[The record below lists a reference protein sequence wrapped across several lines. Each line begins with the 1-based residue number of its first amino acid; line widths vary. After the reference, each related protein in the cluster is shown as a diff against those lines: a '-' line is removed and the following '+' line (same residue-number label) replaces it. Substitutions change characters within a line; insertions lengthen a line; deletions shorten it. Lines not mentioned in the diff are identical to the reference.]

1 MCTALHNTYS
11 LKIPLQAVALGL
23 NEIPQ
28 VAAQEDVAIDFAAQE
43 VVAIDLDAQEVV
55 VLDLN
60 EIPRDF
66 AAQEVVAPDLDAQ
79 KVVALD
85 LNEIPRDFATQEVVV
100 PDLDAQEAV
109 ALDLNEI
116 PRDFAAQEDVVPDLD
131 AQEAVALDL
140 NLNEIPQVFA
150 SQEDVAPDLDAEEE
164 EEDAQD
170 VGHPKPEL
178 TNEQRF
184 GVYFALEVIKS
195 RDGGI
200 ETTDKDLIACMLNTS
215 VRTVERI
222 WAKAYGQI
230 ERNEEVDVSNQ
241 KKGNVGRKK
250 KDPDLPRVA
259 TIPLNKRKTIRGL
272 ARSLG
277 VSHST
282 LHLRF
287 QLGDLTRHSSRLK
300 PLITPA
306 NKLKRLEFCVS
317 MLDEDQ
323 LTTPRP
329 FFKKMDNIV
338 HIDEKW
344 FYMTKENNN
353 YYLLPDEPRPFRT
366 VQNKNNIG
374 KVMFLTA
381 VAKPRYNE
389 VGEVTFDGKI
399 GTWAFVQETPA
410 QKNSKNRDKGTLELK
425 PVKVTRDV
433 MREYLCQKVIPAIQ
447 ERWPDE
453 DVGRTLYIQ
462 QDNAKPH
469 LLPSDEV
476 FRQVVAETD
485 LDIELIQQPPNSPD
499 MNVLD
504 LCFFRSLQSLT
515 DSRAPTSIKELIED
529 VEEEYHNYDV
539 DKLARSFITLQYCMA
554 GVMKVGGAIRYDPPH
569 NKERQQEDVRLPYAI
584 SITSELLAQT
594 KALIEGGEIEA

>member
-1 MCTALHNTYS
+1 MKKQIKDETQLCKLVSKREAPHSALDVWKYNRMRQKDIFSEPLVHGMCTALQNTYS
-11 LKIPLQAVALGL
+11 LKIPR
-23 NEIPQ
+23 
-28 VAAQEDVAIDFAAQE
+28 DFAAQE
-43 VVAIDLDAQEVV
+43 VVAIDLDAQEAVVLDLNEIPRDFAAQEVVAPDLDAQEVV

-79 KVVALD
+79 EVVVLDLNEVPRDFAAQESVVPDLDAQEVVVLD
-85 LNEIPRDFATQEVVV
+85 LNEIPRDS
-100 PDLDAQEAV
+100 
-109 ALDLNEI
+109 
-116 PRDFAAQEDVVPDLD
+116 AAQED
-131 AQEAVALDL
+131 
-140 NLNEIPQVFA
+140 F
-150 SQEDVAPDLDAEEE
+150 APDLDAEE

-222 WAKAYGQI
+222 WAKAQGQI

-250 KDPDLPRVA
+250 KDLDLPRVA
-259 TIPLNKRKTIRGL
+259 TISLNKGKTIRGL

-277 VSHST
+277 ASHST

-344 FYMTKENNN
+344 FYMIKENNN

-410 QKNSKNRDKGTLELK
+410 QKNSKNRNKGTLELK

-433 MREYLCQKVIPAIQ
+433 MREYICQKVIPAIQ

-453 DVGRTLYIQ
+453 DVGRTIYIQ

-515 DSRAPTSIKELIED
+515 NTRAPASIKELIED

-554 GVMKVGGAIRYDPPH
+554 EVMKV
-569 NKERQQEDVRLPYAI
+569 
-584 SITSELLAQT
+584 
-594 KALIEGGEIEA
+594 